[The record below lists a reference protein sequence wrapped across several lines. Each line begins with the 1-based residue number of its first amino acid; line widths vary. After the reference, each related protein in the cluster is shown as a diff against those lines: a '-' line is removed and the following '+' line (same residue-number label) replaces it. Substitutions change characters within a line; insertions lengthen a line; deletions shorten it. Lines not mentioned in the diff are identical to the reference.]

1 MKERLLCAF
10 YHKGRKQFVPW
21 TMAELCNRIKRAPDD
36 VATELRGLNQT
47 GLAVVK
53 AEGWQLTQA
62 GMIEARAIMAAQEM
76 ARSS

>member
-1 MKERLLCAF
+1 MKERLLTAF
-10 YHKGRKQFVPW
+10 YHRGRKQFVPW
-21 TMAELCNRIKRAPDD
+21 TFGELCNRIKRAPDD
-36 VATELRGLNQT
+36 VATELRGLNKT

-53 AEGWQLTQA
+53 SEGWQLTQA

>member
-1 MKERLLCAF
+1 MKERLLTAF
-10 YHKGRKQFVPW
+10 FHRGRKQFVPW

-53 AEGWQLTQA
+53 SEGWQLTQA